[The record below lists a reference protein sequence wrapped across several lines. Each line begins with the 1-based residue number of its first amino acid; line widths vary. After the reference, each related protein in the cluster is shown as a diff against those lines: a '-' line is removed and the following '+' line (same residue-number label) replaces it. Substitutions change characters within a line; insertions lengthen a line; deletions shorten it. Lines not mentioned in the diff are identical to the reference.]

1 MAVPITT
8 PESVLRWVRVGI
20 SLSTNSCDRCP
31 VSLARPKSITFA
43 MPSLRRMMFLR
54 LHVAMHDSV
63 RMGGE
68 RTCDLDSY
76 VQDFS
81 EHYRLHSHS
90 FTQRRAFDK
99 FCSDERSGIALVDFV

>member
-31 VSLARPKSITFA
+31 VSLARPKSSTFA
-43 MPSLRRMMFLR
+43 MPSLRRMMFSGLTSR
-54 LHVAMHDSV
+54 CTISV
-63 RMGGE
+63 RMGGRE

-76 VQDFS
+76 IQDFT
-81 EHYRLHSHS
+81 EHQWLHSHS
-90 FTQRRAFDK
+90 FTQGRAFDK
-99 FCSDERSGIALVDFV
+99 